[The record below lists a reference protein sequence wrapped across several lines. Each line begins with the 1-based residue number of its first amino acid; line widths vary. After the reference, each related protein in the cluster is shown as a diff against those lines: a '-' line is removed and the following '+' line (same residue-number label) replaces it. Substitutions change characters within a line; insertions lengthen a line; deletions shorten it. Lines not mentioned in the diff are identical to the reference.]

1 MRIVK
6 AIVLLGLVG
15 FIGLVAF
22 AYLGDLAP
30 ERREIVTPL
39 PSGVVDGR

>member
-6 AIVLLGLVG
+6 AVVLLGLVG

-22 AYLGDLAP
+22 AYLGDLSP
-30 ERREIVTPL
+30 ERREIVSPL
-39 PSGVVDGR
+39 PSGGADGR